1 MSLKN
6 SRKAKDARETVDGSA
21 TPSTHGDRVIE
32 DGLRDSQAPYSELDV
47 AQLVQQMSKA
57 AKARR
62 ESKRSSLEKQHY
74 DRIEKTRAQ
83 IHAVHANYRDKIS
96 TIRQAQL
103 EELAK
108 LLEQKHEIEVE
119 IVSSMQTIEQ
129 AHSKFSGQFAAIL
142 KGRVQ
147 ELE

>member
-6 SRKAKDARETVDGSA
+6 SRKAEDAREAVDGSV
-21 TPSTHGDRVIE
+21 TPSMHGERVTG

-62 ESKRSSLEKQHY
+62 DSKRSSLEKQQS

-83 IHAVHANYRDKIS
+83 IHAVHTEYRDKII
-96 TIRQAQL
+96 IRKAQL
-103 EELAK
+103 EELAN
-108 LLEQKHEIEVE
+108 LLKQKHEIEVG
-119 IVSSMQTIEQ
+119 IVTRMQAVEQ
-129 AHSKFSGQFAAIL
+129 AHAKFSGQFAAVL